1 LIQKSSNYAHRDIT
15 YNTEEWARNEKPAE
29 SLPTSCERARLAKTF
44 RLNTTSTNSSWTQR
58 TTSSQD
64 EIKYYW
70 RKALQANAEGSLRKK
85 VGFFKKIGSLEPRML
100 IRPIEQFLQPSD
112 EEVLGY
118 DEDEIDDDDD
128 DFQDEV
134 EGDIEDGEE
143 SSTES
148 RKGGDAED
156 AENLREWG
164 TTKADYYNADAIE
177 TEADALEEEAEARR
191 LQQTQLQK
199 MTEADFGFDE
209 SQWLQDG
216 TDTGEEASGTV
227 IEKLPD
233 IEIPS
238 DMPIEDR
245 LRVLKNR
252 YPEFEPLAKDFME
265 LQTLHA
271 DLRLAAKAAEA
282 VVVYKS
288 SPKKRKLSEIDSEVM
303 DIPTPI
309 AVVKLRA
316 LSAYLGTIA
325 VYFAL
330 LTSTKGEGQTKLAM
344 PPAELRD
351 HPVIQS
357 LVRCKQLWER
367 VKDTPLPEVKDIALE
382 VESQIETKPPSNVP
396 QTSNSLN
403 GDTQIKPA
411 PKKKKRKSKA
421 EKSALAA
428 QAAAEAERLE
438 RIRRTESRLADLS
451 SLLPSSKK
459 TAKTKTT
466 PIHSL
471 HGEAD
476 SDFGDETALTA
487 EEAAEKA
494 QRKKSLRFY
503 TSQIAQKS
511 NKRGAASRDAGGD
524 MDLPH
529 KERLKDRQ
537 ARLMREAEKR
547 GKQDANLNEQLG
559 VDDSGDDA
567 EDMKVA
573 RQIRGDD
580 LEDEDGYYDMIAA
593 QTKQKK
599 VDKRARAYAHAEAA
613 KQGGEVY
620 TQEEVGPDGKRAIT
634 YAIAKNKGLAPRR
647 KKEVRNPRVKKRK
660 KFDEKMKKL
669 GSIRQVYKGGE
680 GRGGYGGELTGIK
693 KNLVKSVKL

>member
-1 LIQKSSNYAHRDIT
+1 MGRK
-15 YNTEEWARNEKPAE
+15 
-29 SLPTSCERARLAKTF
+29 
-44 RLNTTSTNSSWTQR
+44 
-58 TTSSQD
+58 
-64 EIKYYW
+64 
-70 RKALQANAEGSLRKK
+70 RKASGKPPDELREDQTRQNVQTKYHVDEQFTDSEDDFFAGRDKILLEEGPASKRRRKLEEEGWLLQQ
-85 VGFFKKIGSLEPRML
+85 IGSLEPQVL

-118 DEDEIDDDDD
+118 DEDEVDDDEDN
-128 DFQDEV
+128 FQDEV
-134 EGDIEDGEE
+134 EGDVEGGED
-143 SSTES
+143 STTES
-148 RKGGDAED
+148 RKGEDAED
-156 AENLREWG
+156 AENLRDWG

-209 SQWLQDG
+209 GQWLQDG

-238 DMPIEDR
+238 DMPTEDR

-265 LQTLHA
+265 LQALHA

-282 VVVYKS
+282 VVAYKS
-288 SPKKRKLSEIDSEVM
+288 SPKKRKLSEIDSEVI

-309 AVVKLRA
+309 AVVKFRA
-316 LSAYLGTIA
+316 LSAYLGAIA

-330 LTSTKGEGQTKLAM
+330 LTSTKGEGQARLAM
-344 PPAELRD
+344 SPAELRD

-367 VKDTPLPEVKDIALE
+367 VDDTPLPEIEDIASG
-382 VESQIETKPPSNVP
+382 VESRIETKPPPNVP
-396 QTSNSLN
+396 QTNGSLN
-403 GDTQIKPA
+403 GDTQVKPE
-411 PKKKKRKSKA
+411 PKKKKRRSKA
-421 EKSALAA
+421 EKSAL
-428 QAAAEAERLE
+428 AAEAERLE
-438 RIRRTESRLADLS
+438 RIRRTESSLADLS

-459 TAKTKTT
+459 TTKTKAT
-466 PIHSL
+466 PVHSL

-547 GKQDANLNEQLG
+547 GKQDASLNEQLG
-559 VDDSGDDA
+559 VDESGDDT

-573 RQIRGDD
+573 REIRGDD

-599 VDKRARAYAHAEAA
+599 ADKKARAYAHAEAA

-620 TQEEVGPDGKRAIT
+620 AQEEVGPDGKRAIT

-660 KFDEKMKKL
+660 KFEEKMKKL

-680 GRGGYGGELTGIK
+680 GRGGYAGELTGIK

>member
-1 LIQKSSNYAHRDIT
+1 
-15 YNTEEWARNEKPAE
+15 
-29 SLPTSCERARLAKTF
+29 
-44 RLNTTSTNSSWTQR
+44 
-58 TTSSQD
+58 
-64 EIKYYW
+64 
-70 RKALQANAEGSLRKK
+70 
-85 VGFFKKIGSLEPRML
+85 VL

-118 DEDEIDDDDD
+118 DEDELDNDED

-134 EGDIEDGEE
+134 EGDVEDWKDT
-143 SSTES
+143 STES
-148 RKGGDAED
+148 RKGGDAD
-156 AENLREWG
+156 AENPGDWG
-164 TTKADYYNADAIE
+164 TNKADYYNADAIE

-209 SQWLQDG
+209 DRWLQDG
-216 TDTGEEASGTV
+216 TDIGQEAGGTV

-238 DMPIEDR
+238 DMPTEDR

-265 LQTLHA
+265 LQSLYA
-271 DLRLAAKAAEA
+271 DLRLAARAAEA
-282 VVVYKS
+282 VVAHKIS
-288 SPKKRKLSEIDSEVM
+288 TKKRKFSEIGSGAM
-303 DIPTPI
+303 DTPTPF

-316 LSAYLGTIA
+316 LSAYLGAVA

-330 LTSTKGEGQTKLAM
+330 LTSTKGEGQAKLAM
-344 PPAELRD
+344 SPAELRD

-357 LVRCKQLWER
+357 LVRCKQLWDR
-367 VKDTPLPEVKDIALE
+367 VKDTPLPEIEDIVSE
-382 VESQIETKPPSNVP
+382 VESQIEAKPPSNVP
-396 QTSNSLN
+396 QMNGSLN
-403 GDTQIKPA
+403 GDTQVKPV
-411 PKKKKRKSKA
+411 PKKKKRKSQA

-438 RIRRTESRLADLS
+438 RIQRTESSLADLS
-451 SLLPSSKK
+451 SLLPSGKK
-459 TAKTKTT
+459 AAKTNAT
-466 PIHSL
+466 PVHSL
-471 HGEAD
+471 HGGAD

-537 ARLMREAEKR
+537 ARLIREAEKR
-547 GKQDANLNEQLG
+547 GKQDASLNEQLG

-573 RQIRGDD
+573 REIRGDD
-580 LEDEDGYYDMIAA
+580 LGDEDGYYDMIAA

-599 VDKRARAYAHAEAA
+599 VDKEARAYAYAEAA
-613 KQGGEVY
+613 KQGGEVHA
-620 TQEEVGPDGKRAIT
+620 QEEVGPDGKRAIT

-693 KNLVKSVKL
+693 KNLVKSIKL

>member
-1 LIQKSSNYAHRDIT
+1 L
-15 YNTEEWARNEKPAE
+15 
-29 SLPTSCERARLAKTF
+29 
-44 RLNTTSTNSSWTQR
+44 
-58 TTSSQD
+58 QD

-70 RKALQANAEGSLRKK
+70 RKARQANAEESLRKK
-85 VGFFKKIGSLEPRML
+85 VSFFNKIGSLESRVL

-118 DEDEIDDDDD
+118 DEDESDDDED
-128 DFQDEV
+128 DFQGEV
-134 EGDIEDGEE
+134 EGNVEDGED

-148 RKGGDAED
+148 RKGGDTED
-156 AENLREWG
+156 AENLRDWG

-191 LQQTQLQK
+191 LQQAQLQK

-209 SQWLQDG
+209 GQWLQDG
-216 TDTGEEASGTV
+216 MDTGEEASGTV
-227 IEKLPD
+227 TEKLPD

-238 DMPIEDR
+238 DMPTEDR

-252 YPEFEPLAKDFME
+252 YPEFEPLAKDFTE
-265 LQTLHA
+265 LQALHA
-271 DLRLAAKAAEA
+271 DLQLAAKAAEA

-330 LTSTKGEGQTKLAM
+330 LTSTKGEGQAKLAM
-344 PPAELRD
+344 SPVELRD

-357 LVRCKQLWER
+357 LIRCKQLWER
-367 VKDTPLPEVKDIALE
+367 VKDTPLPEIEDIASE
-382 VESQIETKPPSNVP
+382 VESQIETKPPPDVP
-396 QTSNSLN
+396 QTNSSLN
-403 GDTQIKPA
+403 GDTQAKPA

-421 EKSALAA
+421 EKSTLAA

-438 RIRRTESRLADLS
+438 RIRRTESSLEDLS

-459 TAKTKTT
+459 TAKTKAT
-466 PIHSL
+466 PVHSL

-547 GKQDANLNEQLG
+547 GKQDASLNERLG
-559 VDDSGDDA
+559 VDDSGDDV

-573 RQIRGDD
+573 REIRGDD

-599 VDKRARAYAHAEAA
+599 ADKKARAYAHAEAA

-620 TQEEVGPDGKRAIT
+620 AQEEVGPDGKRAIT

-660 KFDEKMKKL
+660 QFEEKMKKL
-669 GSIRQVYKGGE
+669 GSIRQLYKGGE

>member
-1 LIQKSSNYAHRDIT
+1 
-15 YNTEEWARNEKPAE
+15 
-29 SLPTSCERARLAKTF
+29 
-44 RLNTTSTNSSWTQR
+44 
-58 TTSSQD
+58 
-64 EIKYYW
+64 
-70 RKALQANAEGSLRKK
+70 
-85 VGFFKKIGSLEPRML
+85 ML
-100 IRPIEQFLQPSD
+100 TRPIEQFLQPSD

-118 DEDEIDDDDD
+118 DEDEIDDDEG

-134 EGDIEDGEE
+134 EGDVEDWEDA
-143 SSTES
+143 STES

-156 AENLREWG
+156 AENPGDWG
-164 TTKADYYNADAIE
+164 TNKADYYNADTIE

-209 SQWLQDG
+209 GQWLQDG
-216 TDTGEEASGTV
+216 TDTGEEAGGMV
-227 IEKLPD
+227 VEKLPD

-238 DMPIEDR
+238 DMPTEDR

-265 LQTLHA
+265 LQALHA
-271 DLRLAAKAAEA
+271 DLRLAARAAEA
-282 VVVYKS
+282 IMAHKIS
-288 SPKKRKLSEIDSEVM
+288 TKKRKFSEIGSGVM
-303 DIPTPI
+303 DIPTPF

-316 LSAYLGTIA
+316 LSAYLGVVA

-330 LTSTKGEGQTKLAM
+330 LTSTKGEGQAKLAM
-344 PPAELRD
+344 SPAELRD

-357 LVRCKQLWER
+357 LVRCKQLWDR
-367 VKDTPLPEVKDIALE
+367 VKNTPLPEIEDIASE
-382 VESQIETKPPSNVP
+382 MESQIEAKPPPNVP
-396 QTSNSLN
+396 QVNGSLN
-403 GDTQIKPA
+403 GDTQVKPA
-411 PKKKKRKSKA
+411 PKKKKRRSKA

-428 QAAAEAERLE
+428 QAAAEAERLG
-438 RIRRTESRLADLS
+438 RIRRTESSLADLS

-459 TAKTKTT
+459 TAKTKAT

-471 HGEAD
+471 HREAD

-573 RQIRGDD
+573 REIRG
-580 LEDEDGYYDMIAA
+580 DEDGYYDMIAA

-599 VDKRARAYAHAEAA
+599 VDKEARAYAYAEAA

-620 TQEEVGPDGKRAIT
+620 AQEEVGPDGKRAIT

-693 KNLVKSVKL
+693 KNLVKSIKL

>member
-1 LIQKSSNYAHRDIT
+1 MGRK
-15 YNTEEWARNEKPAE
+15 
-29 SLPTSCERARLAKTF
+29 
-44 RLNTTSTNSSWTQR
+44 
-58 TTSSQD
+58 
-64 EIKYYW
+64 
-70 RKALQANAEGSLRKK
+70 RKAGGKPPSELREDQTPQNVQTRYHVDEQFADSEDDFFAGRDKILLEESPASKRRRKVEEEGKAYFSK
-85 VGFFKKIGSLEPRML
+85 VGALELRVL
-100 IRPIEQFLQPSD
+100 TRLTERFLQPSD

-118 DEDEIDDDDD
+118 DEDEIDDDED

-134 EGDIEDGEE
+134 EGDVEGGED
-143 SSTES
+143 SPTEPHE
-148 RKGGDAED
+148 GGDAEV
-156 AENLREWG
+156 AENLRDWG

-191 LQQTQLQK
+191 LQQAQLQK
-199 MTEADFGFDE
+199 MTEADFGFNE

-216 TDTGEEASGTV
+216 TDTGEEAGGTV

-233 IEIPS
+233 IEIPP
-238 DMPIEDR
+238 DMSAEDR
-245 LRVLKNR
+245 LQVLKSR

-265 LQTLHA
+265 LQALHA

-282 VVVYKS
+282 VVLHKIS
-288 SPKKRKLSEIDSEVM
+288 KKRKFSEIGSEVM
-303 DIPTPI
+303 DTPTPF

-316 LSAYLGTIA
+316 LSAYLGAIA

-330 LTSTKGEGQTKLAM
+330 LTSTKGEGQAKLAM
-344 PPAELRD
+344 SPAELRD

-357 LVRCKQLWER
+357 LVRCRQLWGR
-367 VKDTPLPEVKDIALE
+367 VKGTPLPEIEDIASE
-382 VESQIETKPPSNVP
+382 VDRQIETQPPSNMP
-396 QTSNSLN
+396 QTNGSLD
-403 GDTQIKPA
+403 GHTQPKPA
-411 PKKKKRKSKA
+411 PQKKKRKSKA

-428 QAAAEAERLE
+428 QAAAEAERRE
-438 RIRRTESRLADLS
+438 RIQRTESSLADLS
-451 SLLPSSKK
+451 SLLPGSKK
-459 TAKTKTT
+459 PAKAKAV
-466 PIHSL
+466 PVHSL
-471 HGEAD
+471 HRETD
-476 SDFGDETALTA
+476 SDFGDEIALTA

-547 GKQDANLNEQLG
+547 GKQGASLKEQLDVHDG
-559 VDDSGDDA
+559 GDDM

-573 RQIRGDD
+573 REVRGDD
-580 LEDEDGYYDMIAA
+580 TEDEDGYYNMIAA

-599 VDKRARAYAHAEAA
+599 ADKQARASAYAEAT

-620 TQEEVGPDGKRAIT
+620 AQEEVGPDGKRAIT

-669 GSIRQVYKGGE
+669 GSIRQLYKGGE

>member
-1 LIQKSSNYAHRDIT
+1 
-15 YNTEEWARNEKPAE
+15 
-29 SLPTSCERARLAKTF
+29 
-44 RLNTTSTNSSWTQR
+44 
-58 TTSSQD
+58 
-64 EIKYYW
+64 
-70 RKALQANAEGSLRKK
+70 
-85 VGFFKKIGSLEPRML
+85 VL

-118 DEDEIDDDDD
+118 DEDEIDDDED

-134 EGDIEDGEE
+134 EGDVEDWEDA
-143 SSTES
+143 STES

-156 AENLREWG
+156 AENPGDWG
-164 TTKADYYNADAIE
+164 TNKADYYNADTIE

-191 LQQTQLQK
+191 LQQTQMQK

-209 SQWLQDG
+209 GQWLQDG
-216 TDTGEEASGTV
+216 TDTGEEAGGMV

-238 DMPIEDR
+238 DMPTEDR

-265 LQTLHA
+265 LQALHA
-271 DLRLAAKAAEA
+271 DLRLAARAAEA
-282 VVVYKS
+282 VMAHKIS
-288 SPKKRKLSEIDSEVM
+288 TKKRKFSEIGSGVM
-303 DIPTPI
+303 DIPTPF

-316 LSAYLGTIA
+316 LSAYLGAVA

-330 LTSTKGEGQTKLAM
+330 LTSTKGEGQAKLAM
-344 PPAELRD
+344 SPAELRD

-357 LVRCKQLWER
+357 LVRCKQLWDR
-367 VKDTPLPEVKDIALE
+367 VKDTPLPEIEDIASE
-382 VESQIETKPPSNVP
+382 MESQIEAKPLPDMP
-396 QTSNSLN
+396 QMNGSLN
-403 GDTQIKPA
+403 GDTQVKPT
-411 PKKKKRKSKA
+411 PKKKKRRSKA

-438 RIRRTESRLADLS
+438 RIRRTESSLADLS
-451 SLLPSSKK
+451 SLLPGSKK
-459 TAKTKTT
+459 IAKTKTS
-466 PIHSL
+466 PVHSL
-471 HGEAD
+471 HREAD

-537 ARLMREAEKR
+537 ARLIREAEKR
-547 GKQDANLNEQLG
+547 GKQDVSLNEQLG

-573 RQIRGDD
+573 REIRG
-580 LEDEDGYYDMIAA
+580 DEDGYYDMIAT

-599 VDKRARAYAHAEAA
+599 VDKKARAYAYTEAA

-620 TQEEVGPDGKRAIT
+620 AQEEVGPDGKRAIT

-693 KNLVKSVKL
+693 KNLVKSIKL

>member
-1 LIQKSSNYAHRDIT
+1 M
-15 YNTEEWARNEKPAE
+15 
-29 SLPTSCERARLAKTF
+29 SCDRTRLAKTF
-44 RLNTTSTNSSWTQR
+44 RLNTTLTNSSWTRR

-70 RKALQANAEGSLRKK
+70 RKARQANAEESLRKK
-85 VGFFKKIGSLEPRML
+85 VGFFKKIGSLEPRVL

-118 DEDEIDDDDD
+118 DEDEIGDDED

-134 EGDIEDGEE
+134 EGGIEDGQD

-148 RKGGDAED
+148 RKDEDAED
-156 AENLREWG
+156 ADNLREWG

-209 SQWLQDG
+209 NQWLQDG

-233 IEIPS
+233 IEISS

-265 LQTLHA
+265 LQALHA

-282 VVVYKS
+282 VVAYKS
-288 SPKKRKLSEIDSEVM
+288 SPKKRKISEIDSEVI

-330 LTSTKGEGQTKLAM
+330 LTSTKGEGQAKLAM
-344 PPAELRD
+344 SPAELRD

-367 VKDTPLPEVKDIALE
+367 VKDTPLPEIEDIASE
-382 VESQIETKPPSNVP
+382 VERQIETKPPSNVP
-396 QTSNSLN
+396 QTNGSLN
-403 GDTQIKPA
+403 GDTQVKPA

-421 EKSALAA
+421 EKSALAI

-438 RIRRTESRLADLS
+438 RIRRTESSLADLS

-459 TAKTKTT
+459 TAKTKAT
-466 PIHSL
+466 PVHSL

-476 SDFGDETALTA
+476 SDFGDEIALTA

-547 GKQDANLNEQLG
+547 GKQDASLNEQLG

-573 RQIRGDD
+573 REIRGDD

-599 VDKRARAYAHAEAA
+599 VDKKARAYAHAEAA
-613 KQGGEVY
+613 KQGREVY
-620 TQEEVGPDGKRAIT
+620 PQEEVGPDGKRAIT